1 MNESTHQQDQQDIH
15 EGTVALQ
22 EIAADVER
30 ERAERGGSEFDEMD
44 RVEQQQGG
52 EESQP

>member
-1 MNESTHQQDQQDIH
+1 MNESMNTQDQQDIR

-44 RVEQQQGG
+44 RVE
-52 EESQP
+52 ESED

>member
-1 MNESTHQQDQQDIH
+1 MNESVNAQDQKDIH

-44 RVEQQQGG
+44 RVEQA
-52 EESQP
+52 ED